1 MTSQPTSTPVVALEG
16 DPCAVGG
23 RAGRVRLL
31 VALVRC
37 GDTST
42 MLALDPDVVTVVGHL
57 TWAATSDGDGGE
69 VRDTHVRQDHAQR
82 GVGLVLR
89 DAAQQVAGVR
99 TWSGSAIPDS
109 SVGDTWLESTSA
121 TAGQRP
127 VPVVEVPP
135 GALAGAAAAA
145 AEVHVVLFRAGQA
158 VIVAL
163 AADTLAWVGHL
174 AWTIDRP
181 GGRLGGEQAGLKV
194 GEVKRVDTRSGFGGR
209 GIARQMYHAAQR
221 VAAGRGWPAEID
233 HNPDRTAQGDAWAA
247 KVGGWRPEL
256 TYNMHMPDY
265 DDLMNRLRGQ
275 RPAPE

>member
-1 MTSQPTSTPVVALEG
+1 MTSEPASTPVVALEG
-16 DPCAVGG
+16 DPCEVGG
-23 RAGRVRLL
+23 RGGRVQLL
-31 VALVRC
+31 FALVRC
-37 GDTST
+37 GASATV
-42 MLALDPDVVTVVGHL
+42 LALDPDALTVAGHL
-57 TWAATSDGDGGE
+57 TWAAMPDGDGGE
-69 VRDTHVRQDHAQR
+69 VQDTHVRRDRAQR

-89 DAAQQVAGVR
+89 DAAQEAAGVR
-99 TWSGSAIPDS
+99 VWSGAPIPDS
-109 SVGDTWLESTSA
+109 GAEDTWSVSTSA

-127 VPVVEVPP
+127 IPVAELPP
-135 GALAGAAAAA
+135 DAIAAG
-145 AEVHVVLFRAGQA
+145 AEVHVVLVRAGQA

-163 AADTLAWVGHL
+163 AADTLAWVGHV

-181 GGRLGGEQAGLKV
+181 GGRLGGEQAGLTV
-194 GEVKRVDTRSGFGGR
+194 GEVKRVDTRSGFEGR
-209 GIARQMYHAAQR
+209 GIARRMYHAAQQ